1 MTYKIS
7 NTRSLGDLPI
17 PNIWLWL
24 NLCNLNPMS
33 RLVTADNIWTA
44 AEAAVTP
51 FILSDPP
58 VFLLAMQIQKFTK
71 HTNICQCKGGKLN
84 CKGRNK
90 NFFWDSFLSFCSKVD
105 KDFVTNTSATSANP
119 WKWGQISANKK
130 RDWERLRPGNRV
142 RWGFRDWKCQLFTM
156 PTNYSNPGRCYH
168 RTVKVEDDE
177 LG

>member
-1 MTYKIS
+1 MQRLSTWDSQEVFYKDSELMTYKIS

-90 NFFWDSFLSFCSKVD
+90 NFFETLSSA
-105 KDFVTNTSATSANP
+105 FVAKSIKTLL
-119 WKWGQISANKK
+119 QIQAQ
-130 RDWERLRPGNRV
+130 LQQIPGNGVKFLPTKKGLRKV
-142 RWGFRDWKCQLFTM
+142 KTWK
-156 PTNYSNPGRCYH
+156 
-168 RTVKVEDDE
+168 
-177 LG
+177 